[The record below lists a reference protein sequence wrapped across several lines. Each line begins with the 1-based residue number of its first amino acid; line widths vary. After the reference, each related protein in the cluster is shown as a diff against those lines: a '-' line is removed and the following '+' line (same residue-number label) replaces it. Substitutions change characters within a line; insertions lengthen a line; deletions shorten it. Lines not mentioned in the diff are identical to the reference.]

1 MIYYHIMQPDGS
13 ISLGKKNNDD
23 IKFEKIVKGNTTII
37 KTQSGL
43 VMKLKPY
50 VPTPIDVDLSSDDDS
65 DYDSD
70 Y

>member
-1 MIYYHIMQPDGS
+1 MLYYHIIQPDGS
-13 ISLGKKNNDD
+13 ISLGQKNNDD
-23 IKFEKIVKGNTTII
+23 TKFEKKVKGNTTII

-50 VPTPIDVDLSSDDDS
+50 VPTPIDCDLSSDSDS

-70 Y
+70 